1 MNLKS
6 NSWNTLDLQSLDA
19 KTCGHYS
26 LNFRQNGTFK
36 NWEDFD
42 TNTKNND
49 VRIQQLVRL

>member
-49 VRIQQLVRL
+49 VRIQQ